1 MSKYTPLTGLVAAP
15 FSPFD
20 AKGAL
25 NLRLVEKLASSLVKN
40 GVSGAF
46 VCGTTGEGLSLTTAE
61 RMSLAQ
67 RWISV
72 APETLRIIVHVGHT
86 SLADCRGLASHAE
99 KIGAWAIGCCAP
111 FFFKPGHVE
120 DLVSFCAEVAAAAPS
135 LPFYY
140 YHIPSMT
147 GVDIP
152 VAQFLRAARNRIP
165 TLAGAKFTYENL
177 MDYAEAAQIEEGRY
191 DLLLG
196 RDELL
201 LAGLALGVRG
211 AIGTTYNFAAPVY
224 QKIVAAFSHGDLAE
238 ARAQQARANAMISVL
253 VRHGTLPAGKAIMK
267 MIGLDCGPMRLP
279 LRSPSELQQSHL
291 REDLERIGYF
301 EFCSAR

>member
-1 MSKYTPLTGLVAAP
+1 MSKYIPLTGLVAAP

-20 AKGAL
+20 SKGSL
-25 NLRLVEKLASSLVKN
+25 NLRMVEKLAASLRTN
-40 GVSGAF
+40 GVTGAF

-67 RWISV
+67 RWVSV
-72 APETLRIIVHVGHT
+72 ASESVRVIVHVGHT
-86 SLADCRGLASHAE
+86 SLADSRALAAHAE
-99 KIGAWAIGCCAP
+99 KIGAWGIGCFAP
-111 FFFKPGHVE
+111 FFFKPAHVE

-140 YHIPSMT
+140 YHIPALT
-147 GVDIP
+147 GVEIP

-165 TLAGAKFTYENL
+165 NLAGAKFTYENL
-177 MDYAEAAQIEEGRY
+177 LDYAESAQIENGRY

-224 QKIVAAFSHGDLAE
+224 GKIMAAFEKGNLVE
-238 ARAQQARANAMISVL
+238 ARLNQARANAMISIL
-253 VRHGTLPAGKAIMK
+253 MHHGTLPTAKAIMK
-267 MIGLDCGPMRLP
+267 IVGLDCGPVRLP

-291 REDLERIGYF
+291 RKDLERIGFF
-301 EFCSAR
+301 EFCSVP

>member
-1 MSKYTPLTGLVAAP
+1 MSKNIPLTGLVAAP

-20 AKGAL
+20 SKGTL
-25 NLRLVEKLASSLVKN
+25 NLRLVEKLAASLATN
-40 GVSGAF
+40 GVAGAF

-72 APETLRIIVHVGHT
+72 AGDTVRIIVHVGHT
-86 SLADCRGLASHAE
+86 SLADCRALASHAE
-99 KIGAWAIGCCAP
+99 KIGAWGIGCFAP
-111 FFFKPGHVE
+111 FFFKPAHVE

-140 YHIPSMT
+140 YHIPAMT
-147 GVDIP
+147 GVEIP

-165 TLAGAKFTYENL
+165 TLAGAKFTHENL
-177 MDYAEAAQIEEGRY
+177 MDYAESAQIEDGRY

-201 LAGLALGVRG
+201 LPGLALGVGG

-224 QKIVAAFSHGDLAE
+224 QKIIAAFQRGDLAG
-238 ARAQQARANAMISVL
+238 ARVNQARANAMISVL
-253 VRHGTLPAGKAIMK
+253 MRHGMLPAGKAIMK
-267 MIGLDCGPMRLP
+267 MIGLDCGPVRLP
-279 LRSPSELQQSHL
+279 LRSPSDLQQSHL
-291 REDLERIGYF
+291 REDLERVGFF
-301 EFCSAR
+301 EFCSMR

>member
-1 MSKYTPLTGLVAAP
+1 MSQYPPLLGLVAAP
-15 FSPFD
+15 FTPFD

-25 NLRLVEKLASSLVKN
+25 NLRMVEKQAASLVKN
-40 GVSGAF
+40 GVTGAF

-67 RWISV
+67 RWLSI
-72 APETLRIIVHVGHT
+72 APESMRVIVHVGHT
-86 SLADCRGLASHAE
+86 ALADCRALASHAE
-99 KIGAWAIGCCAP
+99 KIGAWGIGCFAP
-111 FFFKPGHVE
+111 FFFKPAHVE
-120 DLVSFCAEVAAAAPS
+120 DLVSFCAEVAAAAPT

-140 YHIPSMT
+140 YHIPAMT

-152 VAQFLRAARNRIP
+152 VAHFLRAARNRIP
-165 TLAGAKFTYENL
+165 NLAGAKFTHENL
-177 MDYAEAAQIEEGRY
+177 MDYAECAQLEEGRY

-224 QKIVAAFSHGDLAE
+224 RRVLYAFAANNLDE
-238 ARAQQARANAMISVL
+238 ARANQARANAMISL
-253 VRHGTLPAGKAIMK
+253 LLRHGTLPAGKAIMK
-267 MIGLDCGPMRLP
+267 MIGLDCGPVRLP
-279 LRSPSELQQSHL
+279 LRSPTELQQNGL
-291 REDLERIGYF
+291 REELDRIGFF
-301 EFCSAR
+301 EFCSVR

>member
-1 MSKYTPLTGLVAAP
+1 MSKNIPLTGLVAAP

-20 AKGAL
+20 SKGAL
-25 NLRLVEKLASSLVKN
+25 NLRLVEKLAASLTTN
-40 GVSGAF
+40 GVAGAF

-72 APETLRIIVHVGHT
+72 ASDAVRIVVHVGHT
-86 SLADCRGLASHAE
+86 SLADSRALAAHAE
-99 KIGAWAIGCCAP
+99 KIGAWGIGCFAP
-111 FFFKPGHVE
+111 FFFKPAHVE

-140 YHIPSMT
+140 YHIPAMT
-147 GVDIP
+147 GVEIP

-177 MDYAEAAQIEEGRY
+177 MDYAESTQIEEGRY

-201 LAGLALGVRG
+201 LPGLALGVRG
-211 AIGTTYNFAAPVY
+211 AIGTTYNFAAPIY
-224 QKIVAAFSHGDLAE
+224 QKIIIAFQKGDLAG
-238 ARAQQARANAMISVL
+238 ARAHQARANAMISVL
-253 VRHGTLPAGKAIMK
+253 MRHGTLPAGKAIMK
-267 MIGLDCGPMRLP
+267 MIGLDCGPVRLP

-291 REDLERIGYF
+291 REDLERVGFF